1 MPIIQI
7 DRVPSSGATYAVK
20 PADYLGNA
28 FSSYLAAVRPYTT
41 FDSGTRSQRCKS
53 RDALARTLAAL
64 TERGFSLRLG
74 EGVREDAAS
83 VTETAKA
90 SAAETDARLARV
102 EAVLASQGKSLYPF
116 QRTGVTWLSAQ
127 HGALLAD
134 EMGLGKTVQ
143 TVVSLPETAPV
154 IIVCPAVAKTVWR
167 RELAKWAGR
176 PCTVLQGR
184 GSFRWPAPGEVVVVN
199 YDILSMPE
207 DAAPAGLVVVADEVH
222 AAKNGKAARTQKFR
236 AICDCARAADGR
248 VWLLTATP
256 LLNTPPE
263 LWTIL
268 SHADIAKRAFGSW
281 QAFEHAFGARRE
293 SVSRNVTTTV
303 WGRPDATVGESL
315 SKVMLRRIRAEV
327 LPDLPVKTW
336 EQIEVDLPSATAK
349 KLTSAYEKLKQEGF
363 DLALLDLESVP
374 FEKFSEVRAL
384 LAAAK
389 VQPMLEIVEGFEEN
403 GEPLVVFSAHRA
415 PIDALASRE
424 GWAVI
429 TGDTSA
435 DERGRIE
442 DRFQRGDLKGVGAT
456 IQAGGV
462 AITLTRA
469 ARALF
474 VDQAFTPALNSQAE
488 DRICRIGQTR
498 GCVISVMVAN
508 HALDIR
514 IAEIL
519 SEKQGL
525 VDGSVEAGRQ
535 TSATSAPVDPFV
547 ALSDEELQAQVEAE
561 LVIAATTR
569 AKKAATSNPH
579 RPSRDAK
586 ERAAIR
592 LLQAVA
598 AADSDHA
605 TVLNGVGFSKLDCG
619 WGHKLAQIAGSDNA
633 TEAQWAAICRL
644 AQKYRGQ
651 SFLVSDLERAVDAR
665 VVSDDERDD
674 GELHDDAIDRTDDAN
689 QDIPF

>member
-1 MPIIQI
+1 MPTIQI
-7 DRVPSSGATYAVK
+7 DRVPAASATYIVK
-20 PADYLGNA
+20 PADYLGNT
-28 FSSYLAAVRPYTT
+28 FSSYLDAVRPFTS
-41 FDSGTRSQRCKS
+41 FDSASRSQRCKS
-53 RDALARTLAAL
+53 RDALSRVITAL
-64 TERGFSLRLG
+64 HDRGFMLRLG
-74 EGVREDAAS
+74 EGVREDATS
-83 VTETAKA
+83 VAETAKA
-90 SAAETDARLARV
+90 SAEETDARLARV
-102 EAVLASQGKSLYPF
+102 EASLAAQGKTLYPF

-143 TVVSLPETAPV
+143 TVVSLPEKAPV
-154 IIVCPAVAKTVWR
+154 IIVCPAVAKAVWR

-207 DAAPAGLVVVADEVH
+207 DSAPAGLVVVADEVH
-222 AAKNGKAARTQKFR
+222 AAKNSKAARTQKFR
-236 AICDCARAADGR
+236 AICDAARSADGR

-281 QAFEHAFGARRE
+281 QAFEHAFNARRE
-293 SVSRNVTTTV
+293 AVSRTVTITV
-303 WGRPDATVGESL
+303 WGKPNASVGPSL
-315 SKVMLRRIRAEV
+315 EKVMLRRVRKEV

-336 EQIEVDLPSATAK
+336 EQIEVELPAATAK
-349 KLTSAYEKLKQEGF
+349 KVTSAYEKLKAEGY
-363 DLALLDLESVP
+363 DLSLLDLEEVP
-374 FEKFSEVRAL
+374 FEKFSAVRAL

-389 VQPMLEIVEGFEEN
+389 VQAMLDIVEGFEEN
-403 GEPLVVFSAHRA
+403 DEPLVVFSAHRA
-415 PIDALASRE
+415 PIDTLAERE

-442 DRFQRGDLKGVGAT
+442 ERFQRGELKGVGAT

-469 ARALF
+469 SRALF

-508 HALDIR
+508 HPLDVR

-519 SEKQGL
+519 SDKQGL
-525 VDGSVEAGRQ
+525 VDGSIEAGRQ

-547 ALSDEELQAQVEAE
+547 ALSDDQLQAMVETE
-561 LVIAATTR
+561 LATVAKSAR
-569 AKKAATSNPH
+569 AKSTKLEVK
-579 RPSRDAK
+579 PSRRANSAT
-586 ERAAIR
+586 ERAAAR
-592 LLQAVA
+592 LVCAVA
-598 AADSDHA
+598 AADGDRA
-605 TVLNGVGFSKLDCG
+605 MEQNGVGFSKLDG
-619 WGHKLAQIAGSDNA
+619 DWGHKLACLATQNLA

-651 SFLVSDLERAVDAR
+651 SFLVGTAEREADAR
-665 VVSDDERDD
+665 VSCDEEELDDE
-674 GELHDDAIDRTDDAN
+674 GEGE
-689 QDIPF
+689 